1 MIMDATSNGSKIISR
16 IKEDSDLETQEILK
30 NAQKIA
36 DDIIFS
42 AKNKAKSEETEII
55 EKAKHD
61 AELTKQRIIAN
72 AKLKSKKHCL
82 DIKEGIIQN
91 TFDDAEKKLGNFRAS
106 SIYPEILKDI
116 IEEGIESIK
125 GEDAEIS
132 VKKEDIAILTSD
144 FLKDLSKKFKMSLT
158 ISKESIRSNG
168 GALIRTIDGK
178 IVVNNTFETRM
189 QRMRDH
195 LRSEVAKILFKG

>member
-1 MIMDATSNGSKIISR
+1 MDATSNGSKIISR

-30 NAQKIA
+30 NAHKIA
-36 DDIIFS
+36 DDIISS

-82 DIKEGIIQN
+82 YIKEGIIQN
-91 TFDDAEKKLGNFRAS
+91 TFDEAETKLGNFRS
-106 SIYPEILKDI
+106 SPKYHEILKDI
-116 IEEGIESIK
+116 IEEGIESIN

-132 VKKEDIAILTSD
+132 VKKDDITILTND
-144 FLKDLSKKFKMSLT
+144 FLKDLSNKFNMNLT

-195 LRSEVAKILFKG
+195 LRSEVAKILFKR

>member
-1 MIMDATSNGSKIISR
+1 MDATSNGSKIISR

-30 NAQKIA
+30 NAHKIA
-36 DDIIFS
+36 DDIISS

-82 DIKEGIIQN
+82 YIKEGIIQN
-91 TFDDAEKKLGNFRAS
+91 TFDEAETKLGNFRS
-106 SIYPEILKDI
+106 SPKYPEILKDI
-116 IEEGIESIK
+116 IEEGIESIN

-132 VKKEDIAILTSD
+132 VKKDDITILTND
-144 FLKDLSKKFKMSLT
+144 FLKDLSNKFNMNLT

-195 LRSEVAKILFKG
+195 LRSEVAKILFKR

>member
-1 MIMDATSNGSKIISR
+1 MSMDATSNGSKIISR

-30 NAQKIA
+30 NAHKIA
-36 DDIIFS
+36 DDIISS

-82 DIKEGIIQN
+82 YIKEGIIQN
-91 TFDDAEKKLGNFRAS
+91 TFDEAETKLGNFRS
-106 SIYPEILKDI
+106 SPKYPEILKDI
-116 IEEGIESIK
+116 IEEGIESIN

-132 VKKEDIAILTSD
+132 VKKDDITILTND
-144 FLKDLSKKFKMSLT
+144 FLKDLSNKFNMNLT

-195 LRSEVAKILFKG
+195 LRSEVAKILFKR